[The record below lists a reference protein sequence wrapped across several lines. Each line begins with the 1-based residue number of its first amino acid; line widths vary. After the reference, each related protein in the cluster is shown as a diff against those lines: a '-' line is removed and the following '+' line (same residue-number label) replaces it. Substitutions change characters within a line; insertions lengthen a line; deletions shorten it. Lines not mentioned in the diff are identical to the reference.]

1 MRTRIDVE
9 ILKFLNFKLPFYH
22 MISQSSKLKVLQLW
36 DVEFHVHNVVWD
48 VKMKSVCFPQLRH
61 VCLHHDPRDDMI
73 QNSFLGSSQLVKV
86 DELELGWSN
95 EFFLVARFLDNYPN
109 IKKLTIIGYVTA
121 LKKNMKS
128 YPTSSFP

>member
-1 MRTRIDVE
+1 MLFELIGKGFLRDLNIFCSSVTHLNLGENKNVE
-9 ILKFLNFKLPFYH
+9 ILKVLNFKLPFYH

-61 VCLHHDPRDDMI
+61 VCLHYDPRDDMI

-86 DELELGWSN
+86 DELELGWLN
-95 EFFLVARFLDNYPN
+95 EFFLMARFLEN
-109 IKKLTIIGYVTA
+109 
-121 LKKNMKS
+121 
-128 YPTSSFP
+128 